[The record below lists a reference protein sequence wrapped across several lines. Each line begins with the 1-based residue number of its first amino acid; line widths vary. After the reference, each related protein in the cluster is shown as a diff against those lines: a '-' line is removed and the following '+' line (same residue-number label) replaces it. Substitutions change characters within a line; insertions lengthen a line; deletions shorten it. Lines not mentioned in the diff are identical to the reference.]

1 MNAKTNG
8 ELPIKLGDVLQVGL
22 VVRDLKKSM
31 ETYWTLLGI
40 GPWKIYT
47 YAPPML
53 CEATLRGTRTE
64 YSMRIACAQAG
75 PTQLELIEPLNGPSI
90 YKEHLAAKGEGSIT
104 SSRESRAIS
113 KTSSLPLRRAGSAY
127 SWVGS
132 SVRGSST
139 TSTPSRRWASSTRS
153 SSERAVRRRR
163 PCIRRN
169 HRATPRVGANR
180 TVRDYPRLRR
190 ACQPRSTAVMAA
202 RIHPSAWAMLACH
215 GAAQSRSGV

>member
-1 MNAKTNG
+1 MNAKTDV

-53 CEATLRGTRTE
+53 REATLRGTRTE

-90 YKEHLAAKGEGSIT
+90 YKEHLAAKGEGLHHIQ
-104 SSRESRAIS
+104 SRIESNIQDVLA
-113 KTSSLPLRRAGSAY
+113 AF
-127 SWVGS
+127 
-132 SVRGSST
+132 
-139 TSTPSRRWASSTRS
+139 
-153 SSERAVRRRR
+153 
-163 PCIRRN
+163 
-169 HRATPRVGANR
+169 
-180 TVRDYPRLRR
+180 
-190 ACQPRSTAVMAA
+190 AA
-202 RIHPSAWAMLACH
+202 RGIGVLMGGKFGEGEFYYLDTESTLGVIYEIFQRKSRPAPEAVYP
-215 GAAQSRSGV
+215 AQS

>member
-75 PTQLELIEPLNGPSI
+75 EQVEIMRQLDKFSVRH
-90 YKEHLAAKGEGSIT
+90 HLAAKGHDKGLATKGID
-104 SSRESRAIS
+104 
-113 KTSSLPLRRAGSAY
+113 
-127 SWVGS
+127 
-132 SVRGSST
+132 
-139 TSTPSRRWASSTRS
+139 
-153 SSERAVRRRR
+153 VRRD
-163 PCIRRN
+163 
-169 HRATPRVGANR
+169 RAEPGDEFDRGKGT
-180 TVRDYPRLRR
+180 
-190 ACQPRSTAVMAA
+190 
-202 RIHPSAWAMLACH
+202 
-215 GAAQSRSGV
+215 

>member
-40 GPWKIYT
+40 SPRKIYT

-90 YKEHLAAKGEGSIT
+90 YKEHLAAKGEGLHHIQ
-104 SSRESRAIS
+104 SRIESNIQDVLA
-113 KTSSLPLRRAGSAY
+113 AF
-127 SWVGS
+127 
-132 SVRGSST
+132 
-139 TSTPSRRWASSTRS
+139 
-153 SSERAVRRRR
+153 
-163 PCIRRN
+163 
-169 HRATPRVGANR
+169 
-180 TVRDYPRLRR
+180 
-190 ACQPRSTAVMAA
+190 AA
-202 RIHPSAWAMLACH
+202 RGIGVLMGGKFGEGEFYYLDTEPTL
-215 GAAQSRSGV
+215 GVIYEIFQRKSRPAPEAVYPAES